1 MTKLVKICG
10 LKRQIDIEYVNK
22 CKPDFVGFIINFP
35 KSHRNL
41 KPEQVKE
48 LTQELDKGITKV
60 GVFVNQPVELVA
72 ELLNTNVIDI
82 AQLHGK
88 EDNYYIEQLRQMTTN
103 KIWQAIIVRQEDD
116 LAKAEASKADFVL
129 LDAGQG
135 SGQVFD
141 WTLLAKLNR
150 KFALAGGLNLE
161 NLQDALQTDAVLLDV
176 SGGVETDNF
185 KDLEKIQKF
194 INTIRK

>member
-116 LAKAEASKADFVL
+116 LDKAEASKADLVL

-141 WTLLAKLNR
+141 WALLAKLNR
-150 KFALAGGLNLE
+150 KFALAGGLNQD

-185 KDLEKIQKF
+185 KGLRQ
-194 INTIRK
+194 TI

>member
-88 EDNYYIEQLRQMTTN
+88 EDNYYIEQLKQMTTN

-116 LAKAEASKADFVL
+116 LDKAEASKADLVL

-141 WTLLAKLNR
+141 WALLAKLNR
-150 KFALAGGLNLE
+150 KFALAGGLNQD

>member
-1 MTKLVKICG
+1 MKLVKICG
-10 LKRQIDIEYVNK
+10 MKRQLDIEYVNK

-48 LTQELDKGITKV
+48 LAQGLDEGISKV
-60 GVFVNQPVELVA
+60 GVFVNQPAELVA
-72 ELLNTNVIDI
+72 ELLNSNVIDI

-88 EDNYYIEQLRQMTTN
+88 EDNDYIEQLKQMTTK
-103 KIWQAIIVRQEDD
+103 KIWQAVIVRQEDD
-116 LAKAEASKADFVL
+116 LDKAEASKADLVL

-141 WTLLAKLNR
+141 WALLAKLNR
-150 KFALAGGLNLE
+150 KFALAGGLNQE
-161 NLQDALQTDAVLLDV
+161 NLKDALQTDAVLLDV

>member
-41 KPEQVKE
+41 KPEQAKE

-116 LAKAEASKADFVL
+116 LDKAEASKADLVL

-141 WTLLAKLNR
+141 WALLAKLNR
-150 KFALAGGLNLE
+150 KFALAGGLNQD

>member
-82 AQLHGK
+82 VQLHGK
-88 EDNYYIEQLRQMTTN
+88 EDNDYIEQLRQMTTN

-116 LAKAEASKADFVL
+116 LAKAEASKADLVL

-161 NLQDALQTDAVLLDV
+161 NLQDALHTDAVLLDV

>member
-1 MTKLVKICG
+1 M
-10 LKRQIDIEYVNK
+10 KRQLDIEYVNK

-48 LTQELDKGITKV
+48 LAQGLDEGISKV
-60 GVFVNQPVELVA
+60 GVFVNQPAELVA
-72 ELLNTNVIDI
+72 ELLNSNVIDI

-88 EDNYYIEQLRQMTTN
+88 EDNDYIEQLKQMTTK
-103 KIWQAIIVRQEDD
+103 KIWQAVIVRQEDD
-116 LAKAEASKADFVL
+116 LDKAEASKADLVL

-141 WTLLAKLNR
+141 WALLAKLNR
-150 KFALAGGLNLE
+150 KFALAGGLNQE
-161 NLQDALQTDAVLLDV
+161 NLKDALQTDAALLDV

>member
-116 LAKAEASKADFVL
+116 LDKAEASKADLVL

-141 WTLLAKLNR
+141 WALLAKLNR
-150 KFALAGGLNLE
+150 KFALAGGLNQD

>member
-1 MTKLVKICG
+1 MKLVKICG
-10 LKRQIDIEYVNK
+10 MKRQLDIEYVNK

-48 LTQELDKGITKV
+48 LAQGLDEGISKV
-60 GVFVNQPVELVA
+60 GVFVNQPAELVA
-72 ELLNTNVIDI
+72 ELLNSNVIDI

-88 EDNYYIEQLRQMTTN
+88 EDNDYIEQLRQMTTK

-116 LAKAEASKADFVL
+116 LYKAEASKADLVL

-141 WTLLAKLNR
+141 WALLAKLNR
-150 KFALAGGLNLE
+150 KFALAGGLNQE
-161 NLQDALQTDAVLLDV
+161 NLKDALQTDAVLLDV

>member
-1 MTKLVKICG
+1 MKLVKICG
-10 LKRQIDIEYVNK
+10 MKRQLDIEYVNK

-48 LTQELDKGITKV
+48 LAQGLDEGISKV
-60 GVFVNQPVELVA
+60 GVFVNQPAELVA
-72 ELLNTNVIDI
+72 ELLNSNVIDI

-88 EDNYYIEQLRQMTTN
+88 EDNDYIEQLKQMTTK
-103 KIWQAIIVRQEDD
+103 KIWQAVIVRQEDD
-116 LAKAEASKADFVL
+116 LDKAEASKADFVL

-141 WTLLAKLNR
+141 WALLAKLNR
-150 KFALAGGLNLE
+150 KFALAGGLNQE
-161 NLQDALQTDAVLLDV
+161 NLKDALQTDAVLLDV
-176 SGGVETDNF
+176 SGGVETGNF